1 MIVLIIFTWNSR
13 WPTQKEPLSFKKG
26 TQSSKKRGILSSKKG
41 ALRSKKGTQS
51 SQKIILSS
59 KKNPEFQKGTP
70 TLTTLLS
77 QCLEVVDDVSPKLLS
92 WKFQQKKYALAVL
105 FRDLKPGFWCWSK
118 WKVLRKFWFASDFN
132 RLWVIFISELLIQGI
147 LWRLGET
154 LQCIFAVLLGA

>member
-1 MIVLIIFTWNSR
+1 MIVLIIFTWN
-13 WPTQKEPLSFKKG
+13 
-26 TQSSKKRGILSSKKG
+26 
-41 ALRSKKGTQS
+41 
-51 SQKIILSS
+51 
-59 KKNPEFQKGTP
+59 
-70 TLTTLLS
+70 S

-147 LWRLGET
+147 LWRLGGNSSMYFCCFFGCFTTIHPGLRNAWSFEKKV
-154 LQCIFAVLLGA
+154 QIYKLGEKRLPNKQYCMLIASLSELFWCHFDFYIGHLYF